1 MRLMY
6 LVSTTGAHCLT
17 CLSKNNVRNALKRG
31 EAYLCVG
38 KKKSHAFTFRIG
50 KKIVGIQNGEKRRSK
65 TIWHWNE
72 EELSDSLY
80 TMNLPR
86 MFTVQNQGLRM
97 CRKTLITWTYVGM
110 YGKVTLFWIEMEVAL
125 QIFTLR
131 MITSFRFVQRIFTV
145 L

>member
-50 KKIVGIQNGEKRRSK
+50 KKLSAFK
-65 TIWHWNE
+65 TERNE
-72 EELSDSLY
+72 DPKQY
-80 TMNLPR
+80 DT
-86 MFTVQNQGLRM
+86 
-97 CRKTLITWTYVGM
+97 GM
-110 YGKVTLFWIEMEVAL
+110 KK
-125 QIFTLR
+125 
-131 MITSFRFVQRIFTV
+131 S
-145 L
+145 